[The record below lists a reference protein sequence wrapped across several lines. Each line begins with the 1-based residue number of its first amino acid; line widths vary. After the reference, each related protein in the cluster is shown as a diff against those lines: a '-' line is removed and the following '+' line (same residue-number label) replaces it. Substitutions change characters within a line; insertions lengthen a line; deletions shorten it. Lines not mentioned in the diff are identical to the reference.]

1 MLFGVAVIVTSV
13 ALSALAAIVVDAVY
27 QAISQRRWP
36 AEVPPVAVAVSI
48 LAVVLGASIG
58 AAIG

>member
-13 ALSALAAIVVDAVY
+13 TLSALIAIVVDAVY
-27 QAISQRRWP
+27 QAISLRRWP
-36 AEVPPVAVAVSI
+36 AEIPPMAVAISV
-48 LAVVLGASIG
+48 LAVMLGASIG